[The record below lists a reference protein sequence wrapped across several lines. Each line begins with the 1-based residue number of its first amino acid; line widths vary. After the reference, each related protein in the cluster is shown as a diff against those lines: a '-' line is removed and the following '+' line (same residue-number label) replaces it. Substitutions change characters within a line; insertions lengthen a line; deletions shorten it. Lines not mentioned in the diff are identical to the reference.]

1 MKAKTMLFHVVQS
14 ASLSRFYRKHYLPS
28 NLLENRKSWN
38 PSVNSATVIFGAKM
52 AVKDENLMFA
62 SLQTLRTHCLHF
74 QYDVSNV
81 PSHTEHVK
89 RSLETSKIEKK
100 AKICWF
106 SGFAA
111 ITKSKNRKV
120 SFSPR
125 GLNIFQNPFKSIF
138 VNLNANFGGTPGV
151 SRGPGKEKLWF
162 LCFFGSYRAQKTVIG
177 AKIQYIFK
185 GNQYFSKPFQQH
197 FSQLKC
203 KKKKKKWT
211 AKPNVDLVRRNFDFC
226 VFFLGHNAVQ
236 RCSGATIQKKNTKQD
251 LEKKRRGVRR

>member
-1 MKAKTMLFHVVQS
+1 
-14 ASLSRFYRKHYLPS
+14 
-28 NLLENRKSWN
+28 
-38 PSVNSATVIFGAKM
+38 
-52 AVKDENLMFA
+52 MFA

-111 ITKSKNRKV
+111 ITKRKNRKV
-120 SFSPR
+120 PLSAR
-125 GLNIFQNPFKSIF
+125 GINIFRNPFNSIF
-138 VNLNANFGGTPGV
+138 VNLNANFSDTPEV
-151 SRGPGKEKLWF
+151 KRGLGKEKLRF
-162 LCFFGSYRAQKTVIG
+162 LCFFGSYRAQKTVQL
-177 AKIQYIFK
+177 AKIQSWGKIHFK

-203 KKKKKKWT
+203 KKKIEQ
-211 AKPNVDLVRRNFDFC
+211 LV
-226 VFFLGHNAVQ
+226 
-236 RCSGATIQKKNTKQD
+236 
-251 LEKKRRGVRR
+251 

>member
-89 RSLETSKIEKK
+89 RSLEQ
-100 AKICWF
+100 A
-106 SGFAA
+106 
-111 ITKSKNRKV
+111 KSKKRPKSADLV
-120 SFSPR
+120 VLRLSQRAKTEKCHFLPED
-125 GLNIFQNPFKSIF
+125 SIF
-138 VNLNANFGGTPGV
+138 FKTL
-151 SRGPGKEKLWF
+151 SRAFSSTWMQTLVVPPRF
-162 LCFFGSYRAQKTVIG
+162 LV
-177 AKIQYIFK
+177 
-185 GNQYFSKPFQQH
+185 
-197 FSQLKC
+197 
-203 KKKKKKWT
+203 
-211 AKPNVDLVRRNFDFC
+211 VLVRRNFDFC
-226 VFFLGHNAVQ
+226 VFLGLGGPEIGPAGPKSNLEVSFSPRGINIFQNPFNSIFVNLNANFPETPEVFLGLGEEKLRFLCFFFWVIT
-236 RCSGATIQKKNTKQD
+236 RYSGAALPPYKKKTQNRT
-251 LEKKRRGVRR
+251 

>member
-1 MKAKTMLFHVVQS
+1 
-14 ASLSRFYRKHYLPS
+14 
-28 NLLENRKSWN
+28 
-38 PSVNSATVIFGAKM
+38 
-52 AVKDENLMFA
+52 MFA

-111 ITKSKNRKV
+111 ITKRKNRKV
-120 SFSPR
+120 PLSAR
-125 GLNIFQNPFKSIF
+125 GINIFRNPFNSIF
-138 VNLNANFGGTPGV
+138 VNLNANFSDTPEV
-151 SRGPGKEKLWF
+151 KRGLGKEKLRF
-162 LCFFGSYRAQKTVIG
+162 LCFFLGHIG
-177 AKIQYIFK
+177 PKNDPLAKIQSCGKNIFK

-203 KKKKKKWT
+203 KI
-211 AKPNVDLVRRNFDFC
+211 NFEQLV
-226 VFFLGHNAVQ
+226 
-236 RCSGATIQKKNTKQD
+236 
-251 LEKKRRGVRR
+251 